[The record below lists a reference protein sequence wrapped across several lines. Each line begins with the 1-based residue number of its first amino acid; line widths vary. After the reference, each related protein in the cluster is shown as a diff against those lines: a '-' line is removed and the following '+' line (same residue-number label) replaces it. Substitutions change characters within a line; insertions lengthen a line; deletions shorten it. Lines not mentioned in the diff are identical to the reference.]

1 MRAHFNLF
9 LVLVSTIIGFQK
21 YLLKPDFNP
30 VVISYVVFKVDL
42 FLEKLNYLQFIQ
54 IRRRFSLEKNHLF
67 KT

>member
-1 MRAHFNLF
+1 MRTHFNLF

-54 IRRRFSLEKNHLF
+54 IRRRF
-67 KT
+67 